1 MVDWEELVRREGSAV
16 WHAIHR
22 VVRNRADADE
32 CFQET
37 WADAF
42 QLSTRQAVSN
52 WPALLKR
59 LAIARAVD
67 RVRRRLRRTRRE
79 DAIDISTVLS
89 IEASPREQAET
100 TELAAALSW
109 ALAQISARQA
119 ELFCLHELED
129 WSYLEIAAHFSLS
142 TSAVG
147 VLLHRARR
155 KLQALLTSTL
165 QRHE

>member
-16 WHAIHR
+16 WRTIQQL
-22 VVRNRADADE
+22 VRNQADADE

-37 WADAF
+37 WVDAF
-42 QLSTRQAVSN
+42 QLSTRQAVNN

-67 RVRRRLRRTRRE
+67 RVRKRFRRTRRE
-79 DAIDISTVLS
+79 DPIEISTVLS
-89 IEASPREQAET
+89 SEANPREQAET
-100 TELAAALSW
+100 VELATALSW
-109 ALAQISARQA
+109 ALAQIPARQA

-129 WSYLEIAAHFSLS
+129 WSYLEIAGHFSMS

-155 KLQALLTSTL
+155 KLQALLASTL
-165 QRHE
+165 QRHA